1 MHKESKM
8 KKIFWFIIPISL
20 VLFILVSADNACAVK
35 DDSPAAPAFTL
46 KDLNGTNHSLSDYEG
61 KVLFMNFWAIW
72 CPPCR
77 AEIPDFVEMYNEYKD
92 KGLEILGISL
102 DRSGTDQ
109 VRMFVEK
116 YKMNYP
122 VAMATNELLRN
133 YPPPQYIPTTFVIDG
148 MGKIRHK
155 KVGLMSKQEM
165 IDLFNQ
171 FSK

>member
-1 MHKESKM
+1 MR
-8 KKIFWFIIPISL
+8 KIAWFMIPLSL
-20 VLFILVSADNACAVK
+20 LVFVLVSAGNALATEE
-35 DDSPAAPAFTL
+35 DPIAPDFALT
-46 KDLNGTNHSLSDYEG
+46 DLNGTELSLSDYEG
-61 KVLFMNFWAIW
+61 KVLFLNFWAIW

-102 DRSGTDQ
+102 DRSGVDQ
-109 VRMFVEK
+109 VHKFVEK

-122 VAMATNELLRN
+122 VAMATNELLRG
-133 YPPPQYIPTTFVIDG
+133 YPPPQYIPTTLVIDG
-148 MGKIRHK
+148 MGKIRYK

-165 IDLFNQ
+165 IDLFHK